1 MKKYSGFVIEEG
13 GTIVIA
19 CDKEMSAMCEE
30 HPEQLEFIAED
41 VAELLGTR
49 GG

>member
-1 MKKYSGFVIEEG
+1 VKKYGGFVIEEDG
-13 GTIVIA
+13 AIVIA
-19 CDKEMSAMCEE
+19 CDKEMSAVCEE

-49 GG
+49 VD